1 MINESDCSRDFSKEM
16 TKKYRDTHKKIRNCN
31 EFDNSLNFAKVSARL
46 KMPYQRLIVLRFLP
60 NSSAVFLAGISMLKH

>member
-31 EFDNSLNFAKVSARL
+31 EFDNSLNFAKVSVLHLGVIARSICNTEN
-46 KMPYQRLIVLRFLP
+46 RL
-60 NSSAVFLAGISMLKH
+60 

>member
-31 EFDNSLNFAKVSARL
+31 EFDNSLKVFSNTEMSL
-46 KMPYQRLIVLRFLP
+46 KE
-60 NSSAVFLAGISMLKH
+60 GC

>member
-31 EFDNSLNFAKVSARL
+31 EFDNSLNFAKVSKDEL
-46 KMPYQRLIVLRFLP
+46 NLENQRETI
-60 NSSAVFLAGISMLKH
+60 